1 MNGWS
6 RHGACIALTVM
17 ALWSCGDEEG
27 EEGES
32 KDADQAAAQTDST
45 AVDST
50 LADSV
55 AADTLAKTIEAV
67 PVEVALAHTGEIS
80 SYLLFNSTIETEAA
94 VEIFPQISGMVE
106 RVAVEEGDRVEF
118 GDTLVAIEDDQL
130 RIANREAQVNLD
142 YQQTGYKRTEEMF
155 RRKLISDHEFETR
168 KYELE
173 QARLRVERT
182 QLDLAHAAILAPFSG
197 VITERYVQVGARV
210 GSGSKLYDLI
220 KLDDMIA
227 RVFVPGQYLS
237 AINNGQQSVITSDF
251 LPDKSFKGWV
261 KRISPVVD
269 PRSGTFKVTVGVRDR
284 FEYLRPGLFVS
295 VRIVT
300 DTHEKAILI
309 PKQAIVY
316 DGGDKFVFAV
326 DDTVAVRVKLQPGFE
341 DVEYVEALADVEVGS
356 SIIIVG
362 QNGLKDGTRV
372 RVVNDNQAL
381 ESEASA
387 EVVAND
393 EG

>member
-1 MNGWS
+1 
-6 RHGACIALTVM
+6 M

-27 EEGES
+27 EDGES

-45 AVDST
+45 AADST

-155 RRKLISDHEFETR
+155 RRKLISDQEFETR

-237 AINNGQQSVITSDF
+237 AINNGQQSVITSEF

-316 DGGDKFVFAV
+316 DGGDKFIFAV

-341 DVEYVEALADVEVGS
+341 DVEYVEALADVEAGS

-387 EVVAND
+387 EVAAND

>member
-27 EEGES
+27 EDGES

-155 RRKLISDHEFETR
+155 RRKLISDQEFETR

-237 AINNGQQSVITSDF
+237 AINNGQQSVITSEF

-341 DVEYVEALADVEVGS
+341 DVEYVEALADVEAGS

-387 EVVAND
+387 EVAAND